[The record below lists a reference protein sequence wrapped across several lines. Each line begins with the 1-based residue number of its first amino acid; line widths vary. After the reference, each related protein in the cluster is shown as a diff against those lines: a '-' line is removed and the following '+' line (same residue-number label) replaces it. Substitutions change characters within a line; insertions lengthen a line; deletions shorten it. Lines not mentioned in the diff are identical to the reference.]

1 MPGLIVFLYMNPE
14 HELPE
19 DQEWDVYE
27 DMHRLIEI
35 NPWAWQSIGAVS
47 GLVGG
52 VLSPV
57 LGTLLIGV
65 TWFIH
70 SERIVSSLNGLSIV
84 SFVLTIPLLTFG
96 AHCLDLL
103 ERKAGHSSPLGR
115 KVASGDDRSSAGM

>member
-1 MPGLIVFLYMNPE
+1 MRHDYQL
-14 HELPE
+14 E
-19 DQEWDVYE
+19 DDLECDIYE
-27 DMHRLIEI
+27 RMHSLIEI

-52 VLSPV
+52 VLTPV
-57 LGTLLIGV
+57 IGTLFIAF

-70 SERIVSSLNGLSIV
+70 SERVVSSLDGLGIA

-103 ERKAGHSSPLGR
+103 ERRTARLSLPEKQPVANRDHSYP
-115 KVASGDDRSSAGM
+115 ATRSA